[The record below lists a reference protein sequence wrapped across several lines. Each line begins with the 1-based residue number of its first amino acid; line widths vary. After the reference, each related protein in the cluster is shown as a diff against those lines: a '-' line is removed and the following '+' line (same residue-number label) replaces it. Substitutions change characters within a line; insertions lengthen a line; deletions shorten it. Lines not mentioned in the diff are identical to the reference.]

1 LDTFLSPLLLYGA
14 CALGGAGV
22 ALALPK
28 QKAAPFVFGAI
39 LAAAAFGLVMVLLGV
54 ASVRAMSGSGDASGG
69 QGAAATARLVWD
81 ALPNYHFYIFSAIA
95 LGSALRV
102 ITHQR
107 PIYSALWFIL
117 TIVSSCGL
125 YLILQAEFMAF
136 ALVIVYGGAILIT
149 YLFVI
154 MLATE
159 APTEE
164 SVEAMNVYD
173 RVSREPVIA
182 TFAGFLVLAVLTTM
196 LAGGAKRLEL
206 NPAFVA
212 TDAPLALMPA
222 RVEKV
227 LREAGVMEEGER
239 LARMPSAS
247 SRKGEPVD
255 LRTSVAADGRPGGEL
270 RIVASDG
277 KTVRVLPLAQWPE
290 ELRLSNTERVAME
303 LIERNPASIEIAAVV
318 LLMAMLGAVVLA
330 RKKVEMDE
338 MAKAQAAARA
348 REGGELSGGLGS
360 AAAFVPPSV
369 GGNT

>member
-1 LDTFLSPLLLYGA
+1 MDTFLSPLLLYGA

-212 TDAPLALMPA
+212 TDAPLQPHQL
-222 RVEKV
+222 K
-227 LREAGVMEEGER
+227 R
-239 LARMPSAS
+239 LARRVPMGLARTGAVGNNS
-247 SRKGEPVD
+247 SGDIFLAFSTANEEAYESGGAKLRNAAFLRNDAIDPVFNAVVEATEEAVID
-255 LRTSVAADGRPGGEL
+255 SMVCNQTMVGRDGNTSHA
-270 RIVASDG
+270 
-277 KTVRVLPLAQWPE
+277 LPLDQVMA
-290 ELRLSNTERVAME
+290 LLKKYGRL
-303 LIERNPASIEIAAVV
+303 
-318 LLMAMLGAVVLA
+318 
-330 RKKVEMDE
+330 
-338 MAKAQAAARA
+338 
-348 REGGELSGGLGS
+348 
-360 AAAFVPPSV
+360 
-369 GGNT
+369 